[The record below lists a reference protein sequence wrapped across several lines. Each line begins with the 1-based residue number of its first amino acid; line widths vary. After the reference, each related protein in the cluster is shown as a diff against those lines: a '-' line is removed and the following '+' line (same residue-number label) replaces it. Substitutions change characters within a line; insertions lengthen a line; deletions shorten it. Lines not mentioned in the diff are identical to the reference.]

1 LGVFSNKG
9 FGLLE
14 DVATQIRFY
23 SKYQIHV
30 AFAWHF
36 GMDDV
41 FTRLPKIEFL
51 EEFDGGI
58 LLDIDHKLTS
68 LQI

>member
-1 LGVFSNKG
+1 
-9 FGLLE
+9 
-14 DVATQIRFY
+14 
-23 SKYQIHV
+23 
-30 AFAWHF
+30 
-36 GMDDV
+36 MDDV

-68 LQI
+68 RQI